1 MLRVQGS
8 LRVHTFSS
16 AACVHNVESSDDD
29 GGGGADPS
37 TRCSAVL
44 HSSKKASRKEMKK
57 MVRKLLSSVR
67 RRHHAPQV
75 SRPHSEAGDGDGD
88 GEGVDAAETGGGQSD
103 RETFVSAKCSEV
115 CSLCTDD
122 DGPEL
127 PSFRLSPS
135 IFPAGG
141 AERQSQP
148 TACPMRVIMKL
159 PFGFIV
165 GRQLHAPAAIM
176 PSMKLSLTLKK
187 MVPKLADL
195 QSLQFRSK
203 MIKTKVVCAIKER
216 FGRGGSRRGEG
227 GNSYRNGN
235 NGDGDDDNDEDVFW
249 KKDVRGL
256 RCRRVEDS
264 DASL

>member
-29 GGGGADPS
+29 GGGGGGDSDPS

-44 HSSKKASRKEMKK
+44 HSSKKASRKEIKK
-57 MVRKLLSSVR
+57 MVRKILSSVR
-67 RRHHAPQV
+67 RRHHTPQV
-75 SRPHSEAGDGDGD
+75 SRSHSEAAGGDGD
-88 GEGVDAAETGGGQSD
+88 ATETGGGQSD

-122 DGPEL
+122 DEEDSEL

-141 AERQSQP
+141 TERQSQP

-176 PSMKLSLTLKK
+176 PSMKLSLNLKK

-195 QSLQFRSK
+195 QLQFRSK

-227 GNSYRNGN
+227 SNSYRNGN
-235 NGDGDDDNDEDVFW
+235 VDGDDEDVFW

-264 DASL
+264 DSSY